1 MEKGIADN
9 AYKCC
14 VKELTELVST
24 IGNMENTFA
33 EREVQG
39 EILDQLYKAQQII
52 KGALNDVK
60 DIMNGDNPY
69 A

>member
-1 MEKGIADN
+1 MENGIADN
-9 AYKCC
+9 AYECC
-14 VKELTELVST
+14 AKELTELVST
-24 IGNMENTFA
+24 IGEMENTFA

-39 EILDQLYKAQQII
+39 DILDHLCKAQEII

-60 DIMNGDNPY
+60 DIMRGDNPY

>member
-9 AYKCC
+9 TYECC
-14 VKELTELVST
+14 AKELTELVST
-24 IGNMENTFA
+24 IGKMENTFA

-52 KGALNDVK
+52 KGVLNDVK
-60 DIMNGDNPY
+60 DIMRGDNPY